1 MARTTRSSSRLRA
14 RTRKQ
19 IRCPQI
25 NEYLRLVETG
35 KVNACERQKKFVR
48 YVRHV
53 FATEELVID
62 TDRIDQY
69 GKYLRFFPFDT
80 FFPWEW
86 CLFVLFTC
94 VFRKD
99 GTPRWTDLV
108 CFVGRG
114 AGKNGF
120 IAFIAFCLVTRVNG
134 IQNYDVDI
142 CANSEEQAK
151 RSFTDIWVMLEG
163 KNRLKFKKGF
173 RWNRVEIVNRSTNS
187 TIKYRTNSP
196 KSKDGMRSGI
206 VVFDEVHAYP
216 NWKNITVFTTGQGKC
231 DHPRRAFISSNGNIR
246 DGVYDTIL
254 DRCDRILNGDAE
266 DDNGYLPF
274 VCALD
279 SPDEVHDERFWEK
292 ANPSLPYLPV
302 LRRQIRK
309 EYKDWC
315 DNPAE
320 SADFM
325 TKRMGIPQGDKEFE
339 VTSWTNLKRASVP
352 NPDLAGK
359 PCVLGLDF
367 SRKDDF
373 LSACLLFRD
382 RDEEGEELFHVL
394 HHSWFC
400 LNSRDKERI
409 KPPLTEWAKLGIVTL
424 VDEVEIPTRLPMR
437 WIEEAQQVYDIVA
450 VAVDDYRYDVVCEGL
465 EALGY
470 SAKEKTVTRVRPS
483 HHMRVQPIINSAF
496 ATGRITWGEDPAMR
510 WFTNNTK
517 LVPFLNG
524 NYKYEKIEPRSRK
537 TDGFMALVAAFCIRE
552 QIPDEQELVFLPSFT
567 F

>member
-1 MARTTRSSSRLRA
+1 MMPMTSSSKA
-14 RTRKQ
+14 RKRKQ

-25 NEYLRLVETG
+25 TEYLRLVET
-35 KVNACERQKKFVR
+35 KKYRACERQKKFVK
-48 YVRHV
+48 YVRRV
-53 FATEELVID
+53 FATEELIID
-62 TDRIDQY
+62 TDRIDRY
-69 GKYLRFFPFDT
+69 GRYLRYFPFEK

-99 GTPRWTDLV
+99 GSPRWTDLV
-108 CFVGRG
+108 CFIGRG
-114 AGKNGF
+114 GGKNGF
-120 IAFIAFCLVTRVNG
+120 IAFIAFCLVTAVNAVR
-134 IQNYDVDI
+134 NYDVDI

-151 RSFTDIWVMLEG
+151 RSFVDIWEMLEG

-173 RWNRVEIVNRSTNS
+173 RWNRTEITNTTTNS

-196 KSKDGMRSGI
+196 KSKDGMRSGLVI
-206 VVFDEVHAYP
+206 FDEVHAYMDW
-216 NWKNITVFTTGQGKC
+216 NNITVFTTGQGKC

-246 DGVYDTIL
+246 DGVYDAL
-254 DRCDRILNGDAE
+254 VELCDRILDGEVE

-274 VCALD
+274 ICSLD
-279 SPDEVHDERFWEK
+279 DPAEVHDPDNWEK
-292 ANPSLPYLPV
+292 ANPSLPYLPTLV
-302 LRRQIRK
+302 RQIMK
-309 EYKDWC
+309 EYKDWIA
-315 DNPAE
+315 NP
-320 SADFM
+320 SGNADFM

-339 VTSWTNLKRASVP
+339 VTSWENLKRASRD

-359 PCVLGLDF
+359 SCVLGLDF

-373 LSACLLFRD
+373 LSAALLFRD
-382 RDEEGEELFHVL
+382 KSGDEEEFHVI

-400 LNSRDKERI
+400 LASRDRERI
-409 KPPLTEWAKLGIVTL
+409 KPPLEEWAKLGIVTL
-424 VDEVEIPTRLPMR
+424 VDEVEIPTSQVMR
-437 WIEEAQQVYDIVA
+437 WIEEAQGIYSIEA
-450 VAVDDYRYDVVCEGL
+450 VALDDYRYDIVHEEL

-470 SAKEKTVTRVRPS
+470 SAKDHTITKVRPS
-483 HHMRVQPIINSAF
+483 NHMRVQPVINSAF
-496 ATGRITWGEDPAMR
+496 ATGRISWGEDPAMR

-537 TDGFMALVAAFCIRE
+537 TDGFMALVAAFCIRD
-552 QIPDEQELVFLPSFT
+552 QIPEARELKFLPTIT

>member
-1 MARTTRSSSRLRA
+1 MTSSRAKA
-14 RTRKQ
+14 RKRKQ

-25 NEYLRLVETG
+25 TEYLRLVETG
-35 KVNACERQKKFVR
+35 KYKACERQKKFAA
-48 YVRHV
+48 YVRRV
-53 FATEELVID
+53 FATEELIID
-62 TDRIDQY
+62 TDRIDRY
-69 GKYLRFFPFDT
+69 ARYLRYFPFDL

-94 VFRKD
+94 VFRAD

-120 IAFIAFCLVTRVNG
+120 IAFISFCLVTAVNG
-134 IQNYDVDI
+134 VRNYDVDI

-151 RSFTDIWVMLEG
+151 RSFFDIWEILEG
-163 KNRLKFKKGF
+163 RNRLKFKKGF
-173 RWNRVEIVNRSTNS
+173 RWNRTEITNTSTNS

-206 VVFDEVHAYP
+206 VVFDEVHAYT
-216 NWKNITVFTTGQGKC
+216 NWNNITVFTTGQGKC
-231 DHPRRAFISSNGNIR
+231 AHPRRAFISSNGNIR
-246 DGVYDTIL
+246 DGVYDAL
-254 DRCDRILNGDAE
+254 LERCDRILDGEVE

-274 VCALD
+274 VCCLD
-279 SPDEVHDERFWEK
+279 APEEVHDEANWPK
-292 ANPSLPYLPV
+292 ACPSLPYLPN
-302 LRRQIRK
+302 LLLQIRK
-309 EYKDWC
+309 EYKDWV

-320 SADFM
+320 NADFM

-339 VTSWTNLKRASVP
+339 VTSWENLKLASRP

-373 LSACLLFRD
+373 LSAVLLFRD
-382 RDEEGEELFHVL
+382 RNADGEEFHVI

-400 LNSRDKERI
+400 LYSRDKERI
-409 KPPLTEWAKLGIVTL
+409 KPPLEEWAKLGIVTL
-424 VDEVEIPTRLPMR
+424 VDEVEIPTALVVR
-437 WIEEAQQVYDIVA
+437 WIEDAQREYALEA
-450 VAVDDYRYDVVCEGL
+450 VALDDYRYDIVHEEL
-465 EALGY
+465 EALGF
-470 SAKEKTVTRVRPS
+470 SAKEHTITKIRPS
-483 HHMRVQPIINSAF
+483 HHMRAQPAINSAF

-537 TDGFMALVAAFCIRE
+537 TDGFMALVAAFCIRD
-552 QIPDEQELVFLPSFT
+552 QIPEDRKPVFLPVIKF
-567 F
+567 

>member
-1 MARTTRSSSRLRA
+1 MPTKTSSRFRA
-14 RTRKQ
+14 RRRKR
-19 IRCPQI
+19 IVCPQI
-25 NEYLRLVETG
+25 TEYLRLVETG
-35 KVNACERQKKFVR
+35 KYNACERQKKFVA
-48 YVRHV
+48 YVRRV
-53 FATEELVID
+53 CATEELIID
-62 TDRIDQY
+62 TDRIDRY
-69 GKYLRFFPFDT
+69 GKYLKYFPFDL

-108 CFVGRG
+108 CFLGRG

-120 IAFIAFCLVTRVNG
+120 IAFIAFCLVTVVNG

-142 CANSEEQAK
+142 CANSEDQAK

-163 KNRLKFKKGF
+163 KFRTKFRKGF
-173 RWNRVEIVNRSTNS
+173 RWNRVEITNRTTNS

-206 VVFDEVHAYP
+206 VVFDEVHAYT
-216 NWKNITVFTTGQGKC
+216 NWKNITVFTTGQGKVA
-231 DHPRRAFISSNGNIR
+231 HPRRAFISSNGDIR

-254 DRCDRILNGDAE
+254 ERCDRILNGE
-266 DDNGYLPF
+266 VSDDNGWLPF
-274 VCALD
+274 VCSLD
-279 SPDEVHDERFWEK
+279 SPEEVHDEKNWEK
-292 ANPSLPYLPV
+292 ACPSLPYLPV
-302 LRRQIRK
+302 LLTQIRK
-309 EYKDWC
+309 EYVDWI

-320 SADFM
+320 NADFM

-339 VTSWTNLKRASVP
+339 VTSWENLKRASRP
-352 NPDLAGK
+352 NPELSGK

-373 LSACLLFRD
+373 LSAVLLFRE
-382 RDEEGEELFHVL
+382 RKEGGEDQWHAV

-400 LNSRDKERI
+400 LNSRDRQRI
-409 KPPLTEWAKLGIVTL
+409 KPPLEEWARQGIVSL
-424 VDEVEIPTRLPMR
+424 VDEVEIPTRRVVR
-437 WIEEAQQVYDIVA
+437 WIEAAQAVYDVKA
-450 VAVDDYRYDVVCEGL
+450 VALDDYRYDIVHEELEG
-465 EALGY
+465 LGY
-470 SAKEKTVTRVRPS
+470 SVKEKTIMKVRPS
-483 HHMRVQPIINSAF
+483 DHMRVQPIINSAF
-496 ATGRITWGEDPAMR
+496 NTGRITWGEDPAMR

-537 TDGFMALVAAFCIRE
+537 TDGFMALVAAFCVRE
-552 QIPDEQELVFLPSFT
+552 QIPEEQKLVFLPSFT

>member
-1 MARTTRSSSRLRA
+1 MPTKTSSRFRA
-14 RTRKQ
+14 RRRKR
-19 IRCPQI
+19 IVCPQI
-25 NEYLRLVETG
+25 TEYLRLVETG
-35 KVNACERQKKFVR
+35 KYNACKRQKLFVA
-48 YVRHV
+48 YVRRV
-53 FATEELVID
+53 FATEELIID
-62 TDRIDQY
+62 TDRIDRY
-69 GKYLRFFPFDT
+69 GRYLKYFPFDL

-108 CFVGRG
+108 CFLGRG

-120 IAFIAFCLVTRVNG
+120 IAFIAFCLVTVVNG

-142 CANSEEQAK
+142 CANSEDQAK

-163 KNRLKFKKGF
+163 KFRTKFRKGF
-173 RWNRVEIVNRSTNS
+173 RWNRVEITNRTTNS

-206 VVFDEVHAYP
+206 VVFDEVHAYT
-216 NWKNITVFTTGQGKC
+216 NWKNITVFTTGQGKVA
-231 DHPRRAFISSNGNIR
+231 HPRRAFISSNGDIR

-254 DRCDRILNGDAE
+254 ERCDRILNGEVA
-266 DDNGYLPF
+266 DDNGWLPF
-274 VCALD
+274 VCSLD
-279 SPDEVHDERFWEK
+279 SPEEVHDERNWEK
-292 ANPSLPYLPV
+292 ACPSLPYLPV
-302 LRRQIRK
+302 LLAQIRK
-309 EYKDWC
+309 EYVDWI

-320 SADFM
+320 NADFM

-339 VTSWTNLKRASVP
+339 VTSWENLKRASRP
-352 NPDLAGK
+352 NPELSGK

-373 LSACLLFRD
+373 LSAVLLFRE
-382 RDEEGEELFHVL
+382 REEGGEDQWHAV

-400 LNSRDKERI
+400 LNSRDRQRI
-409 KPPLTEWAKLGIVTL
+409 KPPLEEWARQGIVSL
-424 VDEVEIPTRLPMR
+424 VDEVEIPTRRVTR
-437 WIEEAQQVYDIVA
+437 WIEAAQAVYDVKA
-450 VAVDDYRYDVVCEGL
+450 VALDDYRYDIVHEELEG
-465 EALGY
+465 LGY
-470 SAKEKTVTRVRPS
+470 SVKEKTIMKVRPS
-483 HHMRVQPIINSAF
+483 DHMRVQPIINSAF
-496 ATGRITWGEDPAMR
+496 NTGHITWGEDPAMR

-537 TDGFMALVAAFCIRE
+537 TDGFMALVAAFCVRE
-552 QIPDEQELVFLPSFT
+552 QIPEEKKLVFLPSFT

>member
-1 MARTTRSSSRLRA
+1 MMPMTSSSNA
-14 RTRKQ
+14 RKRKQ
-19 IRCPQI
+19 IRCTQI
-25 NEYLRLVETG
+25 TEYLRLVETR
-35 KVNACERQKKFVR
+35 KYKACERQKKFVK
-48 YVRHV
+48 YVRRV
-53 FATEELVID
+53 FATEELIID
-62 TDRIDQY
+62 TDRIDRY
-69 GKYLRFFPFDT
+69 GRYLKYFPFDR

-99 GTPRWTDLV
+99 GSPRWTDLV
-108 CFVGRG
+108 CFIGRG
-114 AGKNGF
+114 GGKNGF
-120 IAFIAFCLVTRVNG
+120 IAFIAFCLVTAVNAVR
-134 IQNYDVDI
+134 NYDVDI

-151 RSFTDIWVMLEG
+151 RSFVDIWEMLEG

-173 RWNRVEIVNRSTNS
+173 RWNRTEITNRTTNS

-196 KSKDGMRSGI
+196 KSKDGMRSGLVI
-206 VVFDEVHAYP
+206 FDEVHAYMDW
-216 NWKNITVFTTGQGKC
+216 NNITVFTTGQGKC

-246 DGVYDTIL
+246 DGVYDQIVELCDKIL
-254 DRCDRILNGDAE
+254 DGEVE

-274 VCALD
+274 ICNLD
-279 SPDEVHDERFWEK
+279 EAEEVHDPDLWEK
-292 ANPSLPYLPV
+292 ANPSLPYLPT
-302 LRRQIRK
+302 LKKQIMK
-309 EYKDWC
+309 EYKDWIA
-315 DNPAE
+315 NP
-320 SADFM
+320 SGNADFM

-339 VTSWTNLKRASVP
+339 VTSWENLKRASRE
-352 NPDLAGK
+352 NPELEGK

-373 LSACLLFRD
+373 LSAALLFRD
-382 RDEEGEELFHVL
+382 KSGDEEEFHVI

-400 LNSRDKERI
+400 LASRDRERI
-409 KPPLTEWAKLGIVTL
+409 KPPLEEWAKLGIVTL
-424 VDEVEIPTRLPMR
+424 VDEVEIPTSLVTR
-437 WIEEAQQVYDIVA
+437 WIEEAQGVYSIEA
-450 VAVDDYRYDVVCEGL
+450 VAVDDYRYDIVHEEL
-465 EALGY
+465 ETLGY
-470 SAKEKTVTRVRPS
+470 SAKDRTITKVRPS

-496 ATGRITWGEDPAMR
+496 ATGRISWGDDPAMR

-552 QIPDEQELVFLPSFT
+552 QIPETRELKFFPTIT

>member
-1 MARTTRSSSRLRA
+1 MMPMTSSNKARK
-14 RTRKQ
+14 RKQ

-25 NEYLRLVETG
+25 TEYLRLVET
-35 KVNACERQKKFVR
+35 KKYRACERQKKFVK
-48 YVRHV
+48 YVRRV
-53 FATEELVID
+53 FATEELIID
-62 TDRIDQY
+62 TDRIDRY
-69 GKYLRFFPFDT
+69 GRYLRYFPFEK

-99 GTPRWTDLV
+99 GSPRWTDLV
-108 CFVGRG
+108 CFIGRG
-114 AGKNGF
+114 GGKNGF
-120 IAFIAFCLVTRVNG
+120 IAFIAFCLVTAVNAVR
-134 IQNYDVDI
+134 NYDVDI

-151 RSFTDIWVMLEG
+151 RSFVDIWEMLEG

-173 RWNRVEIVNRSTNS
+173 RWNRTEITNTTTNS

-196 KSKDGMRSGI
+196 KSKDGMRSGLVI
-206 VVFDEVHAYP
+206 FDEVHAYMDW
-216 NWKNITVFTTGQGKC
+216 NNITVFTTGQGKC

-246 DGVYDTIL
+246 DGVYDAL
-254 DRCDRILNGDAE
+254 VELCDRILDGEVE

-274 VCALD
+274 ICSLD
-279 SPDEVHDERFWEK
+279 DPAEVHDPDNWEK
-292 ANPSLPYLPV
+292 ANPSLPYLPTLV
-302 LRRQIRK
+302 RQIMK
-309 EYKDWC
+309 EYKDWIA
-315 DNPAE
+315 NP
-320 SADFM
+320 SGNADFM

-339 VTSWTNLKRASVP
+339 VTSWENLKRASRD

-359 PCVLGLDF
+359 SCVLGLDF

-373 LSACLLFRD
+373 LSAALLFRD
-382 RDEEGEELFHVL
+382 KSGDEEEFHVI

-400 LNSRDKERI
+400 LASRDRERI
-409 KPPLTEWAKLGIVTL
+409 KPPLEEWAKLGIVTL
-424 VDEVEIPTRLPMR
+424 VDEVEIPTSQVMR
-437 WIEEAQQVYDIVA
+437 WIEEAQGIYGIEA
-450 VAVDDYRYDVVCEGL
+450 VALDDYRYDIVHEEL

-470 SAKEKTVTRVRPS
+470 SAKDHTITKVRPS
-483 HHMRVQPIINSAF
+483 HHMRVQPVINSAF
-496 ATGRITWGEDPAMR
+496 ATGRISWGEDPAMR

-537 TDGFMALVAAFCIRE
+537 TDGFMALVAAFCIRD
-552 QIPDEQELVFLPSFT
+552 QIPEARELKFLPTIT

>member
-1 MARTTRSSSRLRA
+1 MPMTSSSKA
-14 RTRKQ
+14 RKRKQ

-25 NEYLRLVETG
+25 TEYLRLVET
-35 KVNACERQKKFVR
+35 KKYRACERQKKFVK
-48 YVRHV
+48 YVRRV
-53 FATEELVID
+53 FATEELIID
-62 TDRIDQY
+62 TDRIDRY
-69 GKYLRFFPFDT
+69 GRYLRYFPFEK

-99 GTPRWTDLV
+99 GSPRWTDLV
-108 CFVGRG
+108 CFIGRG
-114 AGKNGF
+114 GGKNGF
-120 IAFIAFCLVTRVNG
+120 IAFIAFCLVTAVNAVR
-134 IQNYDVDI
+134 NYDVDI

-151 RSFTDIWVMLEG
+151 RSFVDIWEMLEG

-173 RWNRVEIVNRSTNS
+173 RWNRTEITNTTTNS

-196 KSKDGMRSGI
+196 KSKDGMRSGLVI
-206 VVFDEVHAYP
+206 FDEVHAYMDW
-216 NWKNITVFTTGQGKC
+216 NNITVFTTGQGKC

-246 DGVYDTIL
+246 DGVYDAL
-254 DRCDRILNGDAE
+254 VELCDRILDGEVE

-274 VCALD
+274 ICSLD
-279 SPDEVHDERFWEK
+279 DPAEVHDPDNWEK
-292 ANPSLPYLPV
+292 ANPSLPCLPTLV
-302 LRRQIRK
+302 RQIMK
-309 EYKDWC
+309 EYKDWIA
-315 DNPAE
+315 NP
-320 SADFM
+320 SGNADFM

-339 VTSWTNLKRASVP
+339 VTSWENLKRASRD

-359 PCVLGLDF
+359 SCVLGLDF

-373 LSACLLFRD
+373 LSAALLFRD
-382 RDEEGEELFHVL
+382 KSGDEEEFHVI

-400 LNSRDKERI
+400 LASRDRERI
-409 KPPLTEWAKLGIVTL
+409 KPPLEEWAKLGIVTL
-424 VDEVEIPTRLPMR
+424 VDEVEIPTSQVMR
-437 WIEEAQQVYDIVA
+437 WIEEAQGIYSIEA
-450 VAVDDYRYDVVCEGL
+450 IALDDYRYDIVHEEL

-470 SAKEKTVTRVRPS
+470 SAKDHTITKVRPS
-483 HHMRVQPIINSAF
+483 HHMRVQPVINSAF
-496 ATGRITWGEDPAMR
+496 ATGRISWGEDPAMR

-537 TDGFMALVAAFCIRE
+537 TDGFMALVAAFCIRD
-552 QIPDEQELVFLPSFT
+552 QIPEARELKFLPTIT